1 MELRLQQSQG
11 LPNREILINQE
22 FFDHYSLEDGTSPL
36 SIKKQLRQRKDGVNF
51 PIRLVYLDSQLHDIL
66 AMSHWLDDDLK
77 QLFLIDAHF
86 QSPHG

>member
-1 MELRLQQSQG
+1 MVKKL
-11 LPNREILINQE
+11 QE
-22 FFDHYSLEDGTSPL
+22 FFDHYSLVDGTSPL
-36 SIKKQLRQRKDGVNF
+36 SIKKQLRQRKDDVNF
-51 PIRLVYLDSQLHDIL
+51 PIRLVCLDSQLRDIL